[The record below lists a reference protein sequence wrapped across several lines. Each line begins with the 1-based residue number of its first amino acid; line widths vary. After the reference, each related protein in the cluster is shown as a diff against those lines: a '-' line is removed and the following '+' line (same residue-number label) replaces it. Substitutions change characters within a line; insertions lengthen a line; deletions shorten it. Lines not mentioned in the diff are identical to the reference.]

1 MTIHGNRLSKTVA
14 FLFQRVKGAAL
25 LQDNRLLASD
35 MPAAR
40 PAAGLARP
48 RRGMP
53 YAPVVLFAAIVA
65 LFSLVPLG
73 FIGWIT
79 VDVGWETVK
88 QLVFRPRVGELLV
101 NTVALE
107 VITVPLSIVLAVTL
121 AWITERTDVPFARLW
136 AWLAVAPLAVPAFVH
151 SYAWVSLVPGMRG
164 LQSGV
169 FVSVLAYYPFLYL
182 PVAAALRRLD
192 PAIEDAAASLG
203 LGPWAVF
210 FRTILPQLRLA
221 ICGGSLLIALHLLSE
236 YGLFVM
242 IRFDTFATAIVDQF
256 QSAYN
261 SPAANMLGG
270 VLVAC
275 CLLLLAI
282 EVLVRGNERYARVGS
297 GSARP
302 ADRRRLGW
310 FAVPAVLLP
319 VIVAAL
325 TLGVPFVTLVRWL
338 YLGGAGIWRVEV
350 GNAFV
355 QSIVLA
361 FAGGILATIAAAP
374 MAWLSVRAPGRVQR
388 VLEAC
393 HYYVGS
399 LPGVVVALALVTITV
414 RLVLPLYQTFATLLL
429 AYILLFL
436 PRAMVGL
443 RASIAQ
449 APVELERAAMA
460 LGRTPSQAV
469 RQITMRLAA
478 PGAAASI
485 ALVALGITNE
495 LTATLMLSPNGV
507 ETLATKFWSLTSE
520 IDYVAAA
527 PYAFMMVVLSL
538 PLTLLLHAQSKRTA
552 GQ

>member
-1 MTIHGNRLSKTVA
+1 
-14 FLFQRVKGAAL
+14 L
-25 LQDNRLLASD
+25 LQDNRLLVPGHERPMVRPVAGIDRLRARLPHAS
-35 MPAAR
+35 
-40 PAAGLARP
+40 
-48 RRGMP
+48 
-53 YAPVVLFAAIVA
+53 VILFASVVA

-79 VDVGWETVK
+79 FDVGWQTVK
-88 QLVFRPRVGELLV
+88 ELVFRARVGELLV
-101 NTVALE
+101 NTVLLE
-107 VITVPLSIVLAVTL
+107 AFTIPLSIALAVTL
-121 AWITERTDVPFARLW
+121 AWLVERTDIPFARLW
-136 AWLAVAPLAVPAFVH
+136 SWLAVAPLAVPAFVH
-151 SYAWVSLVPGMRG
+151 SYAWISVVPGMRG

-169 FVSVLAYYPFLYL
+169 FVSVLAYFPFLYL
-182 PVAAALRRLD
+182 PIAAALRRLD
-192 PAIEDAAASLG
+192 PAIEDAASSLG
-203 LGPWAVF
+203 LGPWRLF
-210 FRTILPQLRLA
+210 FRTILPQLRFA
-221 ICGGSLLIALHLLSE
+221 ICGGSLLIGLHLLSE

-275 CLLLLAI
+275 CLLLLGLEI
-282 EVLVRGNERYARVGS
+282 LLRGNERYARVGS

-302 ADRRRLGW
+302 ADRRRLGG
-310 FAVPAVLLP
+310 FIVPAIILQVGL
-319 VIVAAL
+319 AAL
-325 TLGVPFVTLVRWL
+325 TLGVPLVTLVRWL
-338 YLGGAGIWRVEV
+338 YLGGLEVWRVDTV

-355 QSIVLA
+355 QTIILA
-361 FAGGILATIAAAP
+361 IAGGVLATIAAAP
-374 MAWLSVRAPGRVQR
+374 MAWLSVRAPGRLQR
-388 VLEAC
+388 LLEAC

-414 RLVLPLYQTFATLLL
+414 RLVLPLYQTFATLVA

-449 APVELERAAMA
+449 APVELERAAMG
-460 LGRTPSQAV
+460 LGRTPAQAV

-478 PGAAASI
+478 PGAAASV
-485 ALVALGITNE
+485 ALVGLGITNE
-495 LTATLMLSPNGV
+495 LTATLMLAPNGV

-538 PLTLLLHAQSKRTA
+538 PLTLLLYAQSKRTA

>member
-1 MTIHGNRLSKTVA
+1 M
-14 FLFQRVKGAAL
+14 
-25 LQDNRLLASD
+25 LQDNTLLASGND
-35 MPAAR
+35 TPAAQ
-40 PAAGLARP
+40 PASGMALP
-48 RRGMP
+48 RGRMP
-53 YAPVVLFAAIVA
+53 HASVVLFATAVA
-65 LFSLVPLG
+65 VFSLVPLG

-79 VDVGWETVK
+79 VDVGWETVRA
-88 QLVFRPRVGELLV
+88 LVFRPRVGELLV
-101 NTVALE
+101 NTVLLE
-107 VITVPLSIVLAVTL
+107 GFTIPLSIALAVTL
-121 AWITERTDVPFARLW
+121 AWLTERTDIPLARLW
-136 AWLAVAPLAVPAFVH
+136 SWLAVAPLAVPAFVH
-151 SYAWVSLVPGMRG
+151 SYAWVSLIPGMRG
-164 LQSGV
+164 LTSGV
-169 FVSVLAYYPFLYL
+169 FVSVIAYYPFLYL

-203 LGPWAVF
+203 LGPWRVF
-210 FRTILPQLRLA
+210 FRAVLPQLRLA
-221 ICGGSLLIALHLLSE
+221 ICAGSLLIALHLLSE
-236 YGLFVM
+236 YGLYVM

-256 QSAYN
+256 QSSYN

-275 CLLLLAI
+275 CLFLLGLD
-282 EVLVRGNERYARVGS
+282 VLLRGNERYARVGA

-310 FAVPAVLLP
+310 FVLPAVLLP
-319 VIVAAL
+319 VVIAAL
-325 TLGVPFVTLVRWL
+325 TLGVPLITLGRWL
-338 YLGGAGIWRVEV
+338 YLGGVDIWRLEV
-350 GNAFV
+350 GNAFL
-355 QSIVLA
+355 QTIVLA
-361 FAGGILATIAAAP
+361 VVGGVLATIAAAP
-374 MAWLSVRAPGRVQR
+374 MAWLSVRAPGRLQR

-414 RLVLPLYQTFATLLL
+414 RLVLPLYQTFATLLV
-429 AYILLFL
+429 AYVMLFL

-449 APVELERAAMA
+449 APVELERAAMG
-460 LGRTPSQAV
+460 LGRTPAQAV

-478 PGAAASI
+478 PGAAASV

-507 ETLATKFWSLTSE
+507 DTLATKFWALTSE

-527 PYAFMMVVLSL
+527 PYALMMIVLSL

>member
-1 MTIHGNRLSKTVA
+1 MSVVI
-14 FLFQRVKGAAL
+14 F
-25 LQDNRLLASD
+25 AS
-35 MPAAR
+35 
-40 PAAGLARP
+40 
-48 RRGMP
+48 
-53 YAPVVLFAAIVA
+53 VVS

-73 FIGWIT
+73 FIAWVTIQTGWHQ
-79 VDVGWETVK
+79 VAA
-88 QLVFRPRVGELLV
+88 LVFRGRVGELLI
-101 NTVALE
+101 NTVLLE
-107 VITVPLSIVLAVTL
+107 VCTLPLSILLAVTL
-121 AWITERTDVPFARLW
+121 AWLTERTDIPQARLW
-136 AWLAVAPLAVPAFVH
+136 SWLAVAPLAVPAFVH
-151 SYAWVSLVPGMRG
+151 SYAWVSILPGMRG
-164 LQSGV
+164 LWSGV
-169 FVSVLAYYPFLYL
+169 LVSVLAYYPFLYL

-203 LGPWAVF
+203 LGPWRVF
-210 FRTILPQLRLA
+210 FRAVLPQLRLA

-270 VLVAC
+270 VLVLS
-275 CLLLLAI
+275 CLLLLGLEALI
-282 EVLVRGNERYARVGS
+282 RGNERYARVGS
-297 GSARP
+297 GAARP
-302 ADRRRLGW
+302 ADRRRLGRMTLP
-310 FAVPAVLLP
+310 AIALPVLTAVLT
-319 VIVAAL
+319 I
-325 TLGVPFVTLVRWL
+325 GVPFVTLARWL
-338 YLGGAGIWRVEV
+338 VIGGLGIWKPEV
-350 GNAFV
+350 GWTFAQTIV
-355 QSIVLA
+355 LSIV
-361 FAGGILATIAAAP
+361 GGLLATVAAAP
-374 MAWLSVRAPGRVQR
+374 MAWLSVRAPGRLQR

-399 LPGVVVALALVTITV
+399 LPGVVVALALVSITV
-414 RLVLPLYQTFATLLL
+414 RLILPLYQTFATLLL

-460 LGRTPSQAV
+460 LGRTPGQAM

-478 PGAAASI
+478 PGAAASV

-495 LTATLMLSPNGV
+495 LTATLMLSPNGT

-520 IDYVAAA
+520 IDYVSAA

-538 PLTLLLHAQSKRTA
+538 PLTLLLYMQSKRTA